1 MLQPRVRPAR
11 QSIAPLI
18 KQADPFYLTDQWKE
32 TRARVLARDGHH
44 CTIPS
49 CERRAF
55 ICDHIVSRKAGG
67 SDDDGNL
74 HSLCRLHD
82 NRLKENHLG
91 DRRGARPNNTQ
102 MRGL

>member
-44 CTIPS
+44 CTIPG

-74 HSLCRLHD
+74 TRSAGCTTTGL
-82 NRLKENHLG
+82 
-91 DRRGARPNNTQ
+91 RRTTSEIGEGARPNNTQ
-102 MRGL
+102 MGGL